1 MKFYNSIGPNPRMV
15 RMFMQEKGI
24 EVPFA
29 EIDVMGGE
37 NRRAPYTAKNPGGQ
51 MPCLELDDGTPLAET
66 VPICEYL
73 EDTHPTPALIGA
85 TAEEK
90 AETRMW
96 TRRIELNIT
105 ENLYN
110 GFRFAEGLA
119 IFKDRLHVIPQAAD
133 DLKTIVQEK
142 LAWLDALLEGKTW
155 IVGNRFTLA
164 DMVLFAALDF
174 ATTVGQPRNA
184 ELKNLDAWFQRVAA
198 RPSAEASQ

>member
-1 MKFYNSIGPNPRMV
+1 
-15 RMFMQEKGI
+15 
-24 EVPFA
+24 
-29 EIDVMGGE
+29 
-37 NRRAPYTAKNPGGQ
+37 
-51 MPCLELDDGTPLAET
+51 
-66 VPICEYL
+66 
-73 EDTHPTPALIGA
+73 
-85 TAEEK
+85 
-90 AETRMW
+90 MW